1 MMYSNAITL
10 EQLRVF
16 VIVVEEGS
24 FSAAAKKLH
33 RAQSAISYS
42 ISNLEELLEIA
53 LFDRSFRKP
62 RLTENGHKILGKA
75 KEVLGQMIQF
85 QEKARKIV
93 CQEETDIYLAVDIV
107 FPPKLL
113 AEMCA
118 KFQKEFPN
126 IRLHLRTVLL
136 NEVSELVLSEDF
148 DLGISV
154 PCGIPSF
161 LIQEAIYPIEILN
174 VANKDHPLAELKGP
188 LQRKDLEEHMQIV
201 VSSSPAKETKKTV
214 NVFAKETW
222 RVANFATKKDLILAG
237 VGWGGMPSYMVH
249 EEIRKGE
256 LVELYVDNSLMQ
268 KVRDSIFI
276 IRQQETILGKGGRW
290 IWNYLLG
297 LKVRLGEEVRA
308 SK

>member
-1 MMYSNAITL
+1 MYSDAITL

-16 VIVVEEGS
+16 ITVVEEGS

-42 ISNLEELLEIA
+42 ISNFQELLEIA

-126 IRLHLRTVLL
+126 IRLHLRTVFL
-136 NEVSELVLSEDF
+136 NEVSELVLSGDF
-148 DLGISV
+148 DLGIFA
-154 PCGIPSF
+154 PLNEKYPT
-161 LIQEAIYPIEILN
+161 LIQKVIYPLQIFN
-174 VANKDHPLAELKGP
+174 VASKDHPLAESKEP
-188 LQRKDLEEHMQIV
+188 LQRKDVEKHMQIV
-201 VSSSPAKETKKTV
+201 VSNSPAKELKKTV

-222 RVANFATKKDLILAG
+222 RVASFATKKELILAG
-237 VGWGGMPSYMVH
+237 VGWGSLPSYMVH
-249 EEIRKGE
+249 EEIRKGS
-256 LVELYVDNSLMQ
+256 LVELSVDDSLLS
-268 KVRDSIFI
+268 SITGFLFV
-276 IRQQETILGKGGRW
+276 IRQQEMILGEGGRW
-290 IWNYLLG
+290 IWSYLVG
-297 LKVRLGEEVRA
+297 LQENLNERVEV
-308 SK
+308 